1 MRSKGLPSVLVSE
14 LVSKRRFATPTTK
27 LRTAFKVA
35 GSQLNDDIICL
46 LSVHKARQRA
56 RQHIIMLNC

>member
-14 LVSKRRFATPTTK
+14 IVSKIRSTTRF
-27 LRTAFKVA
+27 RVA
-35 GSQLNDDIICL
+35 GSQLNTDIICL

-56 RQHIIMLNC
+56 MQHIKSNC